1 MLKDIS
7 KFIHGEIETKMYNQ
21 KQKIIKIKIIENQIL
36 KLQIRIQNKN

>member
-7 KFIHGEIETKMYNQ
+7 KFIHGKIETKMDNQ